1 MQIQWSYTPF
11 GLVFIIS
18 HVEDNYLSRDHCL
31 FNWTFAGG
39 IQTYGQCSESCCWNA
54 EDLTDWM
61 RCPIPAHWQ
70 EYLQVQADKRIINYT
85 LKCQKHHAHSFFF
98 FSFCVQVSLFF
109 PKNAKM
115 LAKEFAGSDS
125 WITIHFGENYLPWQE
140 VFNFPTVANTCSQ
153 SLNQL
158 CV

>member
-1 MQIQWSYTPF
+1 MELHSIWLSIHNKSCWRQLSLKRPLLIQLNFCRWDPNIWSVLWKLLLKCRRLDRLNEVPHT
-11 GLVFIIS
+11 GTLTGIS
-18 HVEDNYLSRDHCL
+18 TGS
-31 FNWTFAGG
+31 
-39 IQTYGQCSESCCWNA
+39 S
-54 EDLTDWM
+54 
-61 RCPIPAHWQ
+61 WQ
-70 EYLQVQADKRIINYT
+70 ENNKLQTEVPKASCS
-85 LKCQKHHAHSFFF
+85 LFFF